1 MSIIDRL
8 IGRRPQNEFAA
19 APKPP
24 TTAGLLNDQAVDDF
38 VDLLLSIPDPDEIL
52 ASAGKTRADL
62 RSLAADDEI
71 GGALETRVA
80 AVHATQWRLE
90 PVDGPVTEFVWAE
103 LDRHVEALIDGAF
116 PAVAYGYSVIELVYR
131 KDGGRTLIDRAA
143 EKPFDWFAPQRDGSL
158 RYNARAGGPPTGEP
172 VDTFYKFLLTRR
184 RPTYRQPQGDALLSR
199 LYWPWYLRSQG
210 WRFWAR
216 FLERFGAPMLLG
228 KTPGDTKKLAA
239 ALAVAVQSASIAVGA
254 EDSVEAISPN
264 TDGGSFDRFHVA
276 VDKRIQKVVLG
287 QTLTTDTQGVGSQA
301 LGNVHDLVRKDRRAA
316 DLRMIARTVQQAVNA
331 LTALN
336 FPAADPPVFA
346 FDTGVDLG
354 ADRADRDVK
363 LRQAGVRFSR
373 QYFLDRYDL
382 EDKHFDVDPSPPPQP
397 GQGAQ
402 ASAGRG
408 GPYTFAAAAKGRRF
422 TPAQEAVEDLGD
434 AGIER
439 SPQPIPPGDL
449 RRMIA
454 AARDPE
460 DLIDRLSEAV
470 DADLGTSAFRELV
483 ERALFAA
490 DLMGYS
496 HAADEAG
503 K

>member
-8 IGRRPQNEFAA
+8 IGRRVQHEFATP
-19 APKPP
+19 PKPP
-24 TTAGLLNDQAVDDF
+24 STAGLMSDQAVDDF
-38 VDLLLSIPDPDEIL
+38 VELLIRLPEPDEIL
-52 ASAGKTRADL
+52 AAAGKTRADL
-62 RSLAADDEI
+62 RSLMVDDEI
-71 GGALETRVA
+71 GSAMETRVA
-80 AVHATQWRLE
+80 AVHATPWRLE
-90 PVDGPVTEFVWAE
+90 PVQGTVTEFAWEE
-103 LDRHVEALIDGAF
+103 LDRHIESMIDGAF

-131 KDGGRTLIDRAA
+131 RDGERRRLDRAA
-143 EKPFDWFAPQRDGSL
+143 EKPFEWFAPQRDGSL
-158 RYNARAGGPPTGEP
+158 LYTAPAGGDPAGQP

-228 KTPGDTKKLAA
+228 QTPGDTKVLATALAA
-239 ALAVAVQSASIAVGA
+239 AVQSASLAVGA
-254 EDSVEAISPN
+254 DDKVEAISPN

-316 DLRMIARTVQQAVNA
+316 DLRMIARTIQQAVNA

-346 FDTGVDLG
+346 WDTGVDLG

-363 LRQAGVRFSR
+363 LRQAGVRFRR

-382 EDKHFDVDPSPPPQP
+382 EDEHFDVDQGQPPTP
-397 GQGAQ
+397 GAQ

-408 GPYTFAAAAKGRRF
+408 PYTFAASPRPRRF
-422 TPAQEAVEDLGD
+422 TAAQEAVEDLGD
-434 AGIER
+434 AGVEQ

-449 RRMIA
+449 RRIIA
-454 AARDPE
+454 AARDPD
-460 DLIDRLSEAV
+460 DLIDRLSEFV
-470 DADLGTSAFRELV
+470 DAELETSAFRELV

-490 DLMGYS
+490 DLMGYA
-496 HAADEAG
+496 HADDEG
-503 K
+503 RR